1 MEKYLIIIFV
11 VMVILS
17 LTLYGCSKM
26 PKNISKLQKEYNKM
40 MIQAESL
47 AEVLCAHSEFSSAFW
62 KNALGADKEKLPAEA
77 YRILDQIDSIT
88 KGKKSE
94 DLTSS
99 EKGALLGLWLRFT
112 YLVSED
118 IIKKVVPYMTRF
130 SALL

>member
-1 MEKYLIIIFV
+1 VEKYLIIIFV

-17 LTLYGCSKM
+17 LILYGCSKI

-47 AEVLCAHSEFSSAFW
+47 AEVLCTHSEFSSAFW

-77 YRILDQIDSIT
+77 YKILDQIDSIT
-88 KGKKSE
+88 KGKKPE

-130 SALL
+130 ITLL

>member
-1 MEKYLIIIFV
+1 VEKYLIIIFV

-17 LTLYGCSKM
+17 LILYGCSKM

-47 AEVLCAHSEFSSAFW
+47 AEVLCTHSEFSSAFW
-62 KNALGADKEKLPAEA
+62 KNALGVDKEKLPAEA

-88 KGKKSE
+88 KGKKPE
-94 DLTSS
+94 DLTPS

-118 IIKKVVPYMTRF
+118 IIKKVVPYMTKF
-130 SALL
+130 ITLL